1 MIITARTR
9 QEAECVLDAA
19 FDEGVAGA
27 IHYHRNLDGTALGFV
42 KLDVPSVYGRGIST
56 LLDRIRAN
64 PHAAGCDL
72 GLVTGRQS

>member
-9 QEAECVLDAA
+9 QEAECALDAA

-42 KLDVPSVYGRGIST
+42 KLDVPNYGRAKST
-56 LLDRIRAN
+56 LLERLRAN